1 MCVCVCEAQSSM
13 LSWWLLGHCCCR
25 ESWIH
30 PPEGK
35 RSWRFSLQPHRRQT
49 SRSHRTG
56 DDRNPRVTTQLSSIK
71 ILHLPI
77 NDDLSLHFGFA
88 ICCSPLNILTVLLS
102 GCDRSLLYYSFI
114 CLTLFY
120 VLYTTWKAPQVSSV
134 YQMFYINNT
143 ALFKALKIMVVLKL
157 H

>member
-1 MCVCVCEAQSSM
+1 MCVCVRHNRLCWVGGCWVTVVGGKAEYIPQKGSVVDVF
-13 LSWWLLGHCCCR
+13 HC
-25 ESWIH
+25 S
-30 PPEGK
+30 P
-35 RSWRFSLQPHRRQT
+35 
-49 SRSHRTG
+49 TG
-56 DDRNPRVTTQLSSIK
+56 VKPRVHIELETTGIHESLHNSDSIK
-71 ILHLPI
+71 ILHFPI
-77 NDDLSLHFGFA
+77 NDYFSLHFGFA

-102 GCDRSLLYYSFI
+102 LCDRSLLYYSFI

-120 VLYTTWKAPQVSSV
+120 VLYTTWKAPQVFSV